1 MTWREVVAI
10 FDDVPADW
18 SPIIEVFRE
27 FGCENTIEQDSPPSI
42 GTAVVE
48 VDETDSVVGKL
59 RAALL
64 EAGAARVIDRPLVE
78 QNWDEVWRQFFKPR
92 RIGPRVVVR
101 PTWEDFELGP
111 EDVEIVLDPGQ
122 AFGTG
127 DHPTT
132 RLCLELLQEFDAS
145 GMRVADVGCGSGILA
160 IAADK
165 LGAREVAGVDI
176 EPLSVAVSREN
187 AAINRSAAHFVEGNS
202 ILDLGEGPWDLVLS
216 NIISATLIG
225 MASRISSQIAPRG
238 IWIVSGILEPN
249 WPDVLQ
255 AAKAEGFTLV
265 SIRKEDNWVA
275 ARLQAR

>member
-101 PTWEDFELGP
+101 PTWEAFELGP

>member
-27 FGCENTIEQDSPPSI
+27 FGCENTIEQESPPSI

-59 RAALL
+59 RSALL

-165 LGAREVAGVDI
+165 LGAREVMGVDI

-187 AAINRSAAHFVEGNS
+187 AAINRSAARFVEGNS

-255 AAKAEGFTLV
+255 AANAEGFTLV

>member
-48 VDETDSVVGKL
+48 VDETDSVVGEL